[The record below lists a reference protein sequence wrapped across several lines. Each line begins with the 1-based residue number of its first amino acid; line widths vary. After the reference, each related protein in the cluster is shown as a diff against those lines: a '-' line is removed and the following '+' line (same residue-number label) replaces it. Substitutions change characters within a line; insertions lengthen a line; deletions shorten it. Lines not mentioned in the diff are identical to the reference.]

1 MAGKNKIEINKAKN
15 DEYFLT
21 VKSAN
26 NKKVMTSG
34 ETYKS
39 VQGVKRAVEAVKKI
53 VKNAEVVDKTVK
65 KVAPKKKAT

>member
-15 DEYFLT
+15 KEYFLT
-21 VKSAN
+21 IKSAN

-39 VQGVKRAVEAVKKI
+39 IQGVKKELGAVKKI
-53 VKNAEVVDKTVK
+53 IKNPTVVDKTKHNK
-65 KVAPKKKAT
+65 K